1 MVRGAWQATV
11 HGVAKS
17 RTQLSDLLSLTSG
30 HRNFVNGCKF
40 SNNQQDGLVCAV
52 DSLMSRLSYPRESSV
67 YLEHLHPPCA
77 QGARGT
83 ARSSH
88 LASRLP
94 VPGSG
99 QSQVK
104 VGSVTGSPAGAG
116 PQSRGQTRLLP
127 SHCDNREGVVLL
139 TAAITEPPGPR

>member
-1 MVRGAWQATV
+1 MVRGTWQATV

-17 RTQLSDLLSLTSG
+17 WTRLSDLLSLTSG

-40 SNNQQDGLVCAV
+40 SNNQQDGLLSGQFDEQTVLPQGELRVPGASPP
-52 DSLMSRLSYPRESSV
+52 SLCSGGPRRRPVQPPGLS
-67 YLEHLHPPCA
+67 
-77 QGARGT
+77 
-83 ARSSH
+83 
-88 LASRLP
+88 ASGC

-104 VGSVTGSPAGAG
+104 VGSVTGSPAGAR
-116 PQSRGQTRLLP
+116 PQSRGQTRLRP
-127 SHCDNREGVVLL
+127 SHCDNREGVILL